1 MNQTGDWWLFQFFL
15 CTIQT
20 QACSRGTQASNCA
33 ASGTRTANTCYE
45 KSRSERPTESS
56 CTDCAKQ
63 VLGDERHRPR
73 SHGLAG
79 TSGCARGRPQ
89 PRRQS
94 GQLFA
99 STLLLPAT
107 ARSVFVE
114 TGMGGLSYRRVCTVR
129 PMYSG
134 GGRFTQPARRPE
146 RRASG
151 ADHTSPEAT
160 RRVVAAPG
168 RGRRASRLRRPTR
181 VP

>member
-1 MNQTGDWWLFQFFL
+1 MVAFPIFFL
-15 CTIQT
+15 CDTSARVLT
-20 QACSRGTQASNCA
+20 WYASVELCRVGHA
-33 ASGTRTANTCYE
+33 HRQHLLREVAQRKAHS
-45 KSRSERPTESS
+45 SS

-63 VLGDERHRPR
+63 VLGDERH
-73 SHGLAG
+73 G
-79 TSGCARGRPQ
+79 TGHVLMVWQGRAVALEGVPRPQ

-114 TGMGGLSYRRVCTVR
+114 TGMGSLSYRRVCTVR